1 MTGLRFHAV
10 ALAAA
15 IGTAITVAACNGGDG
30 KTRSEGEQLFNS
42 QGCVACHGAGGA
54 GAMGPALAGVYLD
67 DVQLAD
73 GSTVVAD
80 EAYLRLAIT
89 DPAAQQVDGYLE
101 MPANNLTA
109 EQVQAIVDW
118 IKTLG

>member
-1 MTGLRFHAV
+1 MTGPRFHAV

-15 IGTAITVAACNGGDG
+15 IGTAVIVAACNGGADEAL
-30 KTRSEGEQLFNS
+30 SEGEGLFNS
-42 QGCVACHGAGGA
+42 QGCVACHGRDGS

-67 DVQLAD
+67 EVVLDD
-73 GSTVVAD
+73 GTTVVAD

-89 DPAAQQVDGYLE
+89 DPSAQQVEGYLE

>member
-15 IGTAITVAACNGGDG
+15 IGTALTVAACNGGSG
-30 KTRSEGEQLFNS
+30 QTQSEGERLFNS
-42 QGCVACHGAGGA
+42 QGCVACHGPGGA
-54 GAMGPALAGVYLD
+54 GAMGPTLAGVYLD
-67 DVQLAD
+67 QVRLAD

-89 DPAAQQVDGYLE
+89 DPGAQQVDGYPE

-109 EQVQAIVDW
+109 EQVQAIVAW